1 MRHRRPRPALC
12 CAPFRE
18 AQPEPNHD
26 TGRRD
31 GQVHVQRDEQSSN
44 HASWIAK
51 LQRINPVSLASSHHT
66 EIYFTQPKDSEVE
79 AMLWPHVTFVSSSG
93 TTHWYLTNS
102 GGKYGV
108 ERHDYRVAAHPN
120 EATIAQNVIDDAVAL
135 TWIKAASRQPRSRTL
150 SGFQSHAPSRSEGA
164 NAASRACRPRW
175 Q

>member
-1 MRHRRPRPALC
+1 MNKSP
-12 CAPFRE
+12 
-18 AQPEPNHD
+18 
-26 TGRRD
+26 
-31 GQVHVQRDEQSSN
+31 N

-135 TWIKAASRQPRSRTL
+135 TWIYAPSPWEKASQLDQRRLPIDSRSTHAGPGRRPRRSQRTASRR
-150 SGFQSHAPSRSEGA
+150 
-164 NAASRACRPRW
+164 
-175 Q
+175 